1 MPLFKNF
8 LSNIRNFT
16 LLFRQLFKIDFT
28 LELLENELNRLLKD
42 KETIVKTIAQMELEL
57 ENLNNKSFMLDGAIQ
72 TCSFFVESEKE
83 DNKKADRLKKNKKP
97 LMVPSES

>member
-1 MPLFKNF
+1 MH
-8 LSNIRNFT
+8 
-16 LLFRQLFKIDFT
+16 

-57 ENLNNKSFMLDGAIQ
+57 ENLKNKSFMLDGAIQ
-72 TCSFFVESEKE
+72 PCSFFVESEKE

>member
-1 MPLFKNF
+1 MH
-8 LSNIRNFT
+8 
-16 LLFRQLFKIDFT
+16 

-57 ENLNNKSFMLDGAIQ
+57 ENLKNKSFMLDGAIQ

-83 DNKKADRLKKNKKP
+83 DNKKADILKKNKKP

>member
-1 MPLFKNF
+1 MH
-8 LSNIRNFT
+8 
-16 LLFRQLFKIDFT
+16 

-57 ENLNNKSFMLDGAIQ
+57 ENLKNKSFMLDGAIQ
-72 TCSFFVESEKE
+72 TCSFFVESEKV

-97 LMVPSES
+97 LANFEDGRISIILAETANKSFKSKKFELVKF